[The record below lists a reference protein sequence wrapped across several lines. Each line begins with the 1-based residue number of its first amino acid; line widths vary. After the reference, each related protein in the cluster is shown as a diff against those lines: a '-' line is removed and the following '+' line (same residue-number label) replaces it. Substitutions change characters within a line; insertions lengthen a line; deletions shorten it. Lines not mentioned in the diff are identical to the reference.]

1 MNTFPKILFSH
12 LSIWA
17 LLGALAMASASAAQV
32 SPPSGPFIVNG
43 GPNGHP
49 PAPPV
54 VPGDNYERSLKVD
67 PNLSL
72 SLCVTQG
79 NVKINGWN
87 RNELRVFVQDG
98 SKFDFKVQ
106 QSDPT
111 TQTPAWVKITGMGE
125 KNKYPTECI
134 AGGDIE
140 IDVPKNATIT
150 FKAKVTAT
158 IIDMV
163 RKVNAKTS
171 GGDISLRNISE
182 NVTASTYEGNLTAEE
197 CKGAMSLDT
206 TTGNIVVFDA
216 GPSEIGDTF
225 SARTTSG
232 AISLQDLTYRQID
245 ANSISGSVSYSGEIL
260 GGGTYSLATSNGSIR
275 LSLPQKTACSLAAT
289 YGFGTFNSEIPF
301 KLQTENINGGNG
313 GDVKNIVGVLGTG
326 GTATLKLTTNN
337 GTIGIRKL

>member
-1 MNTFPKILFSH
+1 MLLWVSLLALVFAGS
-12 LSIWA
+12 SIGQIA
-17 LLGALAMASASAAQV
+17 PPLGPL
-32 SPPSGPFIVNG
+32 IIKG

-49 PAPPV
+49 PVAPIV
-54 VPGDNYERSLKVD
+54 SGDNYERSLSVD
-67 PNLSL
+67 QALNL

-87 RNELRVFVQDG
+87 RSELRVFVQDG
-98 SKFDFKVQ
+98 SRFELKVL
-106 QSDPT
+106 QSDPKS
-111 TQTPAWVKITGMGE
+111 QAPAWVKITGING

-140 IDVPKNATIT
+140 IDVPVNATIT
-150 FKAKVTAT
+150 FKAKVTT
-158 IIDMV
+158 TTIDMV
-163 RKVNAKTS
+163 RKVNARTT
-171 GGDISLRNISE
+171 GGDISLRNIAES
-182 NVTASTYEGNLTAEE
+182 VTASTFEGNLTAEE

-225 SARTTSG
+225 SARTTNG
-232 AISLQDLTYRQID
+232 TISLQDLSYRQIE
-245 ANSISGSVSYSGEIL
+245 ANSISGSVSYTGDIL

-275 LSLPQKTACSLAAT
+275 LAIPQKTACSLAAT

-301 KLQTENINGGNG
+301 KLQTENISGGNG

-337 GTIGIRKL
+337 GTIGIKKLLSGNPF